1 MLDKLQA
8 LKIFCTAAETL
19 KFREAAARLGIAPQ
33 LVTRGIAELEQQLG
47 EMLFLRN
54 TRQMKLTPF
63 GESFWP
69 KARQLLADS
78 DVLFS
83 ESNKYHLQEM
93 MGSIRITLPPL
104 FENQD
109 IIRRLLRYL
118 MDYPDLR
125 IEWYI
130 SDAHLNVIDEQIDIG
145 IRIGSI
151 PDNRFIVKAICPVG
165 VSIVAAPDLL
175 NRLGAPTDIRDL
187 QHNFPLS
194 ALANSNSGRV
204 WPWLFA
210 DGSSFFPARPVFTAS
225 DIGSELAA
233 ALSGRTYSQLPDITV
248 RPYLQRGD
256 LVNVLPDMNFQPWQL
271 YIFRPHQPLLPER
284 VKFVFDNL
292 TTIVF
297 ELFSQQ

>member
-1 MLDKLQA
+1 MLDKLYT

-19 KFREAAARLGIAPQ
+19 RFRETAARLGIAPQ
-33 LVTRGIAELEQQLG
+33 VVTRGIADLEQQLG

-63 GESFWP
+63 GKAFWP
-69 KARQLLADS
+69 KAEQLLADS
-78 DVLFS
+78 NVLFS
-83 ESNKYHLQEM
+83 KSNRNHLQEM
-93 MGSIRITLPPL
+93 TGSIHITLPPL

-109 IIRRLLRYL
+109 IIRRLLRNL
-118 MDYPDLR
+118 TEYPDLR
-125 IEWYI
+125 IEWYT

-151 PDNRFIVKAICPVG
+151 PDNRFIVKTICPVG
-165 VSIVAAPDLL
+165 VSIVASPDLL
-175 NRLGAPTDIRDL
+175 NRMGAPADIRDL

-194 ALANSNSGRV
+194 ALTNSNSGRV
-204 WPWLFA
+204 WPWQFA
-210 DGSSFFPARPVFTAS
+210 DGSNFFPARPAFTAS

-256 LVNVLPDMNFQPWQL
+256 LVNVLPYLNFQPWQL

-284 VKFVFDNL
+284 VKFIFDNL
-292 TTIVF
+292 TTILR
-297 ELFSQQ
+297 ELFG